1 MQGWWVREPSR
12 RFETGPT
19 GSEPEPCVQHR
30 WGLRWEGF
38 PSCNHSSPLSQ
49 ASWYIDRLSRLV
61 QKDRVDL
68 QLLEDGAACLE
79 CEVGRDTVFEVR
91 TDTSVLQQQDYITL
105 ITAPGRDVRLR
116 VNERLSDPR
125 AWYFTT

>member
-1 MQGWWVREPSR
+1 M
-12 RFETGPT
+12 FNTG
-19 GSEPEPCVQHR
+19 GVSDGR
-30 WGLRWEGF
+30 GF
-38 PSCNHSSPLSQ
+38 LVVIIGAPSPLSQ